1 MTNCGVKS
9 VGDLGLTS
17 DLGSVVLPFG
27 SESPALM
34 PVFVSVALAWF
45 LVNDRIKLLANH
57 FFDKTKANPKI
68 LAQSEKLSSDPTTR
82 IAKRAYEIYEKRGSQ
97 KDLAAQDWKQ
107 AEREILKK

>member
-1 MTNCGVKS
+1 MAVYGIFMTP
-9 VGDLGLTS
+9 LGW
-17 DLGSVVLPFG
+17 GW
-27 SESPALM
+27 AL
-34 PVFVSVALAWF
+34 FVWGYALAWF
-45 LVNDRIKLLANH
+45 LVNDRIKLLAYH
-57 FFDKTKANPKI
+57 FLDKTKANPKI